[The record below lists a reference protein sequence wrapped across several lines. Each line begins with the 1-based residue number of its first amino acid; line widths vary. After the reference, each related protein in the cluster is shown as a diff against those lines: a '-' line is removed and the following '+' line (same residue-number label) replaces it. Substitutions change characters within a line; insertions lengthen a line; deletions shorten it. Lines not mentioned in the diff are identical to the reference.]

1 MTDPRSTPPAPA
13 RTSAAQSPTPASLA
27 PGDPAALLGTV
38 ALPLDRLGRRMHD
51 LRISVTDRC
60 NFRCGYCMPAEVFG
74 RDYAFLPRGQI
85 LAYEEVARLARLF
98 VAFGVEKLRITGG
111 EPTVRHDLPDLVRML
126 ATIDG
131 VRDLTLT
138 TNGSALRRLA
148 APLADAGLRRITVSL
163 DSLDDEVFR
172 RMNGVDFGVDRVLD
186 GIAAAVRA
194 GLAPV
199 KVNMVVRRGVNE
211 ESIIP
216 VARWARDKGL
226 ILRFIEFMD
235 VGHTNGWRMDEVV
248 PQAEIL
254 ARIDAEMPL
263 EALPASY
270 AGEVAGRFRYRDGS
284 GEVGVIA
291 SVTQPFCGACTRARL
306 SAEGRLY
313 TCLFAASGTGPQ
325 DAASRR
331 GDGRRARQPD
341 PRHMDDPRGS
351 LLGAARG
358 RHGRRTK
365 GRDVRDRRLRR
376 PWRPASRPPS
386 LRSVAASSRSCSMA
400 SSSSPSGSSTASPSM
415 PSSARSPPPTPGA
428 RGSSSSPLTP
438 RAWPSSWP

>member
-1 MTDPRSTPPAPA
+1 MGGHDGPPVDRSRPSRPRPRHRRPGTRA
-13 RTSAAQSPTPASLA
+13 RSS
-27 PGDPAALLGTV
+27 GT
-38 ALPLDRLGRRMHD
+38 AGLPLDRLGRRMHD

-74 RDYAFLPRGQI
+74 RDYAFLPRHQI
-85 LAYEEVARLARLF
+85 LTYEEVARLARLF

-126 ATIDG
+126 AAIDG

-172 RMNGVDFGVDRVLD
+172 RMNGVDFPVGRVLD
-186 GIAAAVRA
+186 GIATAVRA

-211 ESIIP
+211 ASILP
-216 VARWARDKGL
+216 VARWAREQGL

-263 EALPASY
+263 EALPAAY

-306 SAEGRLY
+306 SAEGELY
-313 TCLFAASGTGPQ
+313 TCLFAASGTDLKTPLRAGATDAELGERIRATWTIREDRYSELRAAGTAEGPRVEMF
-325 DAASRR
+325 AI
-331 GDGRRARQPD
+331 GG
-341 PRHMDDPRGS
+341 
-351 LLGAARG
+351 
-358 RHGRRTK
+358 
-365 GRDVRDRRLRR
+365 
-376 PWRPASRPPS
+376 
-386 LRSVAASSRSCSMA
+386 
-400 SSSSPSGSSTASPSM
+400 
-415 PSSARSPPPTPGA
+415 
-428 RGSSSSPLTP
+428 
-438 RAWPSSWP
+438 